1 MVMNGYRM
9 CLGGRNMVEFAASSE
24 RLIIGALI
32 GFAVLLFLII
42 KVKIQPFIAIM
53 ASALIIGLAVG
64 MPFTMITDTL
74 AEGVG
79 TTLQTIAILIGLG
92 SMFGAILQVS
102 GGVEVIADT
111 LLNKFGEEK
120 ASWALG
126 VTGLIVGMPVFFES
140 GLLILIPVAFGIAR
154 KTQKSVFHYSIPL
167 LAGLAIGHAFVPPT
181 PGPVLVAE
189 MLNVELSYVIILGI
203 IVGIPAMIIA
213 GPIFGK
219 FAGKKFDCPVPSS
232 YLENEREAQE
242 KKREDVKPPSFILI
256 VCIILLPLFLII
268 LNTLSSIIPFLAPA
282 QPVLEFLGTPVIAL
296 LLSTICGMY
305 FLGIRG
311 GFSVKDITSVMTNS
325 LHSCGNIILLISG
338 GGMLRFILQN
348 SGIGEVFGNFVGG
361 LPLPLVLVAFLVAA
375 VVRISVGSATVSM
388 TMAAGIMASMPAIAE
403 LSQIQLATITIAV
416 AAGATAFSHV
426 NDSGFWLSKSLFE
439 VDEKTNLKTWT
450 VMETL
455 VGLVG
460 IAGATIVWF
469 IVA

>member
-1 MVMNGYRM
+1 MEM
-9 CLGGRNMVEFAASSE
+9 FTASPE
-24 RLIIGALI
+24 RLIIGATL

-42 KVKIQPFIAIM
+42 KAKIQPFIAIM
-53 ASALIIGLAVG
+53 SSALIIGLVVG
-64 MPFTMITDTL
+64 MPFGMITDTL

-111 LLNKFGEEK
+111 LLRVFGEKK
-120 ASWALG
+120 APWALG
-126 VTGLIVGMPVFFES
+126 ITGLIVGMPVFFES

-154 KTQKSVFHYSIPL
+154 KTKKSVFCYSIPL

-189 MLNVELSYVIILGI
+189 MLNVELSYVIMLGI
-203 IVGIPAMIIA
+203 IIGIPAMILA
-213 GPIFGK
+213 GPVFGR
-219 FAGKKFDCPVPSS
+219 FAGSRFNCPVPSS
-232 YLENEREAQE
+232 YLENEKEGQE
-242 KKREDVKPPSFILI
+242 KNKGRTPNFWVI

-268 LNTLSSIIPFLAPA
+268 LNTLSSIVPFMEPV
-282 QPVLEFLGTPVIAL
+282 QPILEFLGTPVIAL
-296 LLSTICGMY
+296 LLSTICAML
-305 FLGIRG
+305 FLGLPA
-311 GFSVKDITSVMTNS
+311 GFSVKEITNIMTNS

-348 SGIGEVFGNFVGG
+348 SGIGELFGNFVGA
-361 LPLPLVLVAFLVAA
+361 LPLPMVLVAFLVAA

-388 TMAAGIMASMPAIAE
+388 TMAAGIIASMPMVAD
-403 LSQIQLATITIAV
+403 LTQLQLATLTIAI
-416 AAGATAFSHV
+416 ASGGTAFSHV

-439 VDEKTNLKTWT
+439 VDEKTNFKTWT

-460 IAGATIVWF
+460 IVGATIVWF
-469 IVA
+469 VVS

>member
-1 MVMNGYRM
+1 MEM
-9 CLGGRNMVEFAASSE
+9 FTASPE
-24 RLIIGALI
+24 RLIIGAAL

-42 KVKIQPFIAIM
+42 KAKIQPFIAIM
-53 ASALIIGLAVG
+53 SSALIIGLVVG
-64 MPFTMITDTL
+64 MPFGMITDTL

-111 LLNKFGEEK
+111 LLRVFGEKK
-120 ASWALG
+120 APWALG
-126 VTGLIVGMPVFFES
+126 ITGLIVGMPVFFES

-154 KTQKSVFHYSIPL
+154 KTKKSVFCYSIPL

-189 MLNVELSYVIILGI
+189 MLNVELSYVIMLGI
-203 IVGIPAMIIA
+203 IIGIPAMILA
-213 GPIFGK
+213 GPVFGR
-219 FAGKKFDCPVPSS
+219 FAGSRFNCPVPSS
-232 YLENEREAQE
+232 YLENEKEGQE
-242 KKREDVKPPSFILI
+242 KNKGRTPNFWVI

-268 LNTLSSIIPFLAPA
+268 LNTLSSIVPFMEPV
-282 QPVLEFLGTPVIAL
+282 QPILEFLGTPVIAL
-296 LLSTICGMY
+296 LLSTICAML
-305 FLGIRG
+305 FLGLPA
-311 GFSVKDITSVMTNS
+311 GFSVKEITNIMTNS

-348 SGIGEVFGNFVGG
+348 SGIGELFGNFVGA
-361 LPLPLVLVAFLVAA
+361 LPLPMVLVAFLVAA

-388 TMAAGIMASMPAIAE
+388 TMAAGIIASMPMVAD
-403 LSQIQLATITIAV
+403 LTQLQLATLTIAI
-416 AAGATAFSHV
+416 ASGGTAFSHV

-439 VDEKTNLKTWT
+439 VDEKTNFKTWT

-460 IAGATIVWF
+460 IVGATIVWF
-469 IVA
+469 VVS

>member
-1 MVMNGYRM
+1 MEM
-9 CLGGRNMVEFAASSE
+9 FTASPE
-24 RLIIGALI
+24 RLIIGATL

-42 KVKIQPFIAIM
+42 KAKIQPFIAIM
-53 ASALIIGLAVG
+53 SSALIIGLVVG
-64 MPFTMITDTL
+64 MPFGMITDTL

-111 LLNKFGEEK
+111 LLRVFGEKK
-120 ASWALG
+120 APWALG
-126 VTGLIVGMPVFFES
+126 ITGLIVGMPVFFES

-154 KTQKSVFHYSIPL
+154 KTKKSVFCYSIPL

-189 MLNVELSYVIILGI
+189 MLNVELSYVIMLGI
-203 IVGIPAMIIA
+203 IIGIPAMILA
-213 GPIFGK
+213 GPVFGR
-219 FAGKKFDCPVPSS
+219 FASSRFNCPVPSS
-232 YLENEREAQE
+232 YLENEKEGQE
-242 KKREDVKPPSFILI
+242 KNKGRTPNFWVI

-268 LNTLSSIIPFLAPA
+268 LNTLSSIVHFMEPV
-282 QPVLEFLGTPVIAL
+282 QPILEFLGTPVIAL
-296 LLSTICGMY
+296 LLSTICAML
-305 FLGIRG
+305 FLGLPA
-311 GFSVKDITSVMTNS
+311 GFSVKEITNIMTNS

-348 SGIGEVFGNFVGG
+348 SGIGELFGNFVGA
-361 LPLPLVLVAFLVAA
+361 LPLPMVLVAFLVAA

-388 TMAAGIMASMPAIAE
+388 TMAAGIIASMPMVAD
-403 LSQIQLATITIAV
+403 LSQLQLATLTIAI
-416 AAGATAFSHV
+416 ASGGTAFSHV

-439 VDEKTNLKTWT
+439 VDEKTNFKTWT
-450 VMETL
+450 VMETI

-460 IAGATIVWF
+460 IVGATIVWF
-469 IVA
+469 VVS

>member
-1 MVMNGYRM
+1 MEM
-9 CLGGRNMVEFAASSE
+9 FTASPE
-24 RLIIGALI
+24 RLIIGATL

-42 KVKIQPFIAIM
+42 KAKIQPFIAIM
-53 ASALIIGLAVG
+53 SSALIIGLVVG
-64 MPFTMITDTL
+64 MPFGMITDTL

-111 LLNKFGEEK
+111 LLRVFGEKK
-120 ASWALG
+120 APWALG
-126 VTGLIVGMPVFFES
+126 ITGLIVGMPVFFES

-154 KTQKSVFHYSIPL
+154 KTKKSVFCYSIPL

-189 MLNVELSYVIILGI
+189 MLNVELSYVIMLGI
-203 IVGIPAMIIA
+203 IIGIPAMILA
-213 GPIFGK
+213 GPVFGK
-219 FAGKKFDCPVPSS
+219 FAGSRFNCPVPSS
-232 YLENEREAQE
+232 YLENEKEGQE
-242 KKREDVKPPSFILI
+242 KNKGRTPNFWVI
-256 VCIILLPLFLII
+256 VCIILIPLFLII
-268 LNTLSSIIPFLAPA
+268 LNTLSSIVPFMEPV
-282 QPVLEFLGTPVIAL
+282 QPILEFLGTPVIAL
-296 LLSTICGMY
+296 LLSTICAML
-305 FLGIRG
+305 FLGLPA
-311 GFSVKDITSVMTNS
+311 GFSVKEITNIMTNS

-348 SGIGEVFGNFVGG
+348 SGIGELFGNFVGA
-361 LPLPLVLVAFLVAA
+361 LPLPMVLVAFLVAA

-388 TMAAGIMASMPAIAE
+388 TMAAGIIASMPMVAD
-403 LSQIQLATITIAV
+403 LTQLQLATLTIAI
-416 AAGATAFSHV
+416 ASGGTAFSHV

-439 VDEKTNLKTWT
+439 VDEKTNFKTWT

-460 IAGATIVWF
+460 IVGATIVWF
-469 IVA
+469 VVS

>member
-1 MVMNGYRM
+1 MEM
-9 CLGGRNMVEFAASSE
+9 FTASPE
-24 RLIIGALI
+24 RLIIGAAL

-42 KVKIQPFIAIM
+42 KAKIQPFIAIM
-53 ASALIIGLAVG
+53 SSALIIGLVVG
-64 MPFTMITDTL
+64 MPFGMITDTL

-111 LLNKFGEEK
+111 LLRVFGEKK
-120 ASWALG
+120 APWALG
-126 VTGLIVGMPVFFES
+126 ITGLIVGMPVFFES

-154 KTQKSVFHYSIPL
+154 KTKKSVFCYSIPL

-189 MLNVELSYVIILGI
+189 MLNVELSYVIMLGI
-203 IVGIPAMIIA
+203 IIGIPAMILA
-213 GPIFGK
+213 GPVFGR
-219 FAGKKFDCPVPSS
+219 FAGSRFNCPVPSS
-232 YLENEREAQE
+232 YLENEKEGQE
-242 KKREDVKPPSFILI
+242 KNNGKTPDFWVI

-268 LNTLSSIIPFLAPA
+268 LNTLSSIVPFMKSV
-282 QPVLEFLGTPVIAL
+282 QPILEFLGTPVIAL
-296 LLSTICGMY
+296 LLSTICAML
-305 FLGIRG
+305 FLGLPA
-311 GFSVKDITSVMTNS
+311 GFSVKEITNVMTNS

-348 SGIGEVFGNFVGG
+348 SGIGELFGNFVGA
-361 LPLPLVLVAFLVAA
+361 LPLPMVLVAFLVAA

-388 TMAAGIMASMPAIAE
+388 TMAAGIIASMPMVAD
-403 LSQIQLATITIAV
+403 LSQLQLATITIAI
-416 AAGATAFSHV
+416 ASGGTAFSHV

-439 VDEKTNLKTWT
+439 VDEKTNFKTWT
-450 VMETL
+450 AMETI

-460 IAGATIVWF
+460 IVGATIVWF
-469 IVA
+469 VVS

>member
-1 MVMNGYRM
+1 MEM
-9 CLGGRNMVEFAASSE
+9 FTASPE
-24 RLIIGALI
+24 RLIIGATL

-42 KVKIQPFIAIM
+42 KAKIQPFIAIM
-53 ASALIIGLAVG
+53 SSALIIGLVVG
-64 MPFTMITDTL
+64 MPFGMITDTL

-111 LLNKFGEEK
+111 LLRVFGEKK
-120 ASWALG
+120 APWALEI
-126 VTGLIVGMPVFFES
+126 TGLIVGMPVFFES

-154 KTQKSVFHYSIPL
+154 KTKKSVFCYSIPL

-189 MLNVELSYVIILGI
+189 MLNVELSYVIMLGI
-203 IVGIPAMIIA
+203 IIGIPAMILA
-213 GPIFGK
+213 GPVFGK
-219 FAGKKFDCPVPSS
+219 FAGSRFNCPVPSS
-232 YLENEREAQE
+232 YLENEKEGQE
-242 KKREDVKPPSFILI
+242 KNKGRTPNFWVI

-268 LNTLSSIIPFLAPA
+268 LNTLSSIVPFMEPV
-282 QPVLEFLGTPVIAL
+282 QPILEFLGTPVIAL
-296 LLSTICGMY
+296 LLSTICAML
-305 FLGIRG
+305 FLGLPA
-311 GFSVKDITSVMTNS
+311 GFSVKEITNIMTNS

-348 SGIGEVFGNFVGG
+348 SGIGELFGNFVGA
-361 LPLPLVLVAFLVAA
+361 LPLPMVLVAFLVAA

-388 TMAAGIMASMPAIAE
+388 TMAAGIIASMPMVAD
-403 LSQIQLATITIAV
+403 LTQLQLATLTIAI
-416 AAGATAFSHV
+416 ASGGTAFSHV

-439 VDEKTNLKTWT
+439 VDEKTNFKTWT

-460 IAGATIVWF
+460 IVGATIVWF
-469 IVA
+469 VVS

>member
-1 MVMNGYRM
+1 MEM
-9 CLGGRNMVEFAASSE
+9 FTASPE
-24 RLIIGALI
+24 RLIIGATL

-42 KVKIQPFIAIM
+42 KAKIQPFIAIM
-53 ASALIIGLAVG
+53 SSALIIGLVVG
-64 MPFTMITDTL
+64 MPFGMITDTL

-111 LLNKFGEEK
+111 LLRVFGEKK
-120 ASWALG
+120 APWALG
-126 VTGLIVGMPVFFES
+126 ITGLIVGMPVFFES

-154 KTQKSVFHYSIPL
+154 KTKKSVFCYSIPL

-189 MLNVELSYVIILGI
+189 MLNVELSYVIMLGI
-203 IVGIPAMIIA
+203 IIGIPAMILA
-213 GPIFGK
+213 GPVFGK
-219 FAGKKFDCPVPSS
+219 FAGSRFNCPVPSS
-232 YLENEREAQE
+232 YLENEKEGQE
-242 KKREDVKPPSFILI
+242 KNKGRTPNFWVI

-268 LNTLSSIIPFLAPA
+268 LNTLSSIVPFMEPV
-282 QPVLEFLGTPVIAL
+282 QPILEFLGTPVIAL
-296 LLSTICGMY
+296 LLSTICAML
-305 FLGIRG
+305 FLGLPA
-311 GFSVKDITSVMTNS
+311 GFSVKEITNIMTNS

-338 GGMLRFILQN
+338 GGMLRFMLQN
-348 SGIGEVFGNFVGG
+348 SGIGELFGNFVGA
-361 LPLPLVLVAFLVAA
+361 LPLPMVLVAFLVAA

-388 TMAAGIMASMPAIAE
+388 TMAAGIIASMPMVAD
-403 LSQIQLATITIAV
+403 LTQLQLATLTIAI
-416 AAGATAFSHV
+416 ASGGTAFSHV

-460 IAGATIVWF
+460 IAGATIVWL
-469 IVA
+469 VVS

>member
-1 MVMNGYRM
+1 MEM
-9 CLGGRNMVEFAASSE
+9 FTASPE
-24 RLIIGALI
+24 RLIIGAAL

-42 KVKIQPFIAIM
+42 KAKIQPFIAIM
-53 ASALIIGLAVG
+53 SSALIIGLVVG
-64 MPFTMITDTL
+64 MPFGMITDTL

-111 LLNKFGEEK
+111 LLRVFGEKK
-120 ASWALG
+120 APWALG
-126 VTGLIVGMPVFFES
+126 ITGLIVGMPVFFES

-154 KTQKSVFHYSIPL
+154 KTKKSVFCYSIPL

-189 MLNVELSYVIILGI
+189 MLNVELSYVIMLGI
-203 IVGIPAMIIA
+203 IIGIPAMILA
-213 GPIFGK
+213 GPVFGR
-219 FAGKKFDCPVPSS
+219 FAGSRFNCPVPSS
-232 YLENEREAQE
+232 YLENEKEGQE
-242 KKREDVKPPSFILI
+242 KNKGRTPNFWVI

-268 LNTLSSIIPFLAPA
+268 LNTLSSIVPFMKPV
-282 QPVLEFLGTPVIAL
+282 QPILEFLGTPVIAL
-296 LLSTICGMY
+296 LLSTICAML
-305 FLGIRG
+305 FLGLPA
-311 GFSVKDITSVMTNS
+311 GFSVKEITNIMTNS

-348 SGIGEVFGNFVGG
+348 SGIGELFGNFVGA
-361 LPLPLVLVAFLVAA
+361 LPLPMVLVAFLVAA

-388 TMAAGIMASMPAIAE
+388 TMAAGIIASMPMVAD
-403 LSQIQLATITIAV
+403 LTQLQLATLTIAI
-416 AAGATAFSHV
+416 ASGGTAFSHV

-439 VDEKTNLKTWT
+439 IDEKTNFKTWT

-460 IAGATIVWF
+460 IVGATIVWF
-469 IVA
+469 VVS

>member
-1 MVMNGYRM
+1 MEM
-9 CLGGRNMVEFAASSE
+9 FTASPE
-24 RLIIGALI
+24 RLIIGAAL

-42 KVKIQPFIAIM
+42 KAKIQPFIAIM
-53 ASALIIGLAVG
+53 SSALIIGLVVG
-64 MPFTMITDTL
+64 MPFGMITDTL

-111 LLNKFGEEK
+111 LLRVFGEKK
-120 ASWALG
+120 APWALG
-126 VTGLIVGMPVFFES
+126 ITGLIVGMPVFFES

-154 KTQKSVFHYSIPL
+154 KTKKSVFCYSIPL

-189 MLNVELSYVIILGI
+189 MLNVELSYVIMLGI
-203 IVGIPAMIIA
+203 IIGIPAMILA
-213 GPIFGK
+213 GPVFGR
-219 FAGKKFDCPVPSS
+219 FAGSRFNCPVPSS
-232 YLENEREAQE
+232 YLENEKEGQE
-242 KKREDVKPPSFILI
+242 KNKGRTPNFWVI

-268 LNTLSSIIPFLAPA
+268 LNTLSSIVPFMKPV
-282 QPVLEFLGTPVIAL
+282 QPILEFLGTPVIAL
-296 LLSTICGMY
+296 LLSTICAML
-305 FLGIRG
+305 FLGLPA
-311 GFSVKDITSVMTNS
+311 GFSVKEITNIMTNS

-348 SGIGEVFGNFVGG
+348 SGIGELFGNFVGA
-361 LPLPLVLVAFLVAA
+361 LPLPMVLVAFLVAA

-388 TMAAGIMASMPAIAE
+388 TMAAGIIASMPMVADLTQLQLTTLTIAIA
-403 LSQIQLATITIAV
+403 S
-416 AAGATAFSHV
+416 GGTAFSHV

-439 VDEKTNLKTWT
+439 VDEKTNFKTWT

-460 IAGATIVWF
+460 IVGATIVWF
-469 IVA
+469 VVS

>member
-1 MVMNGYRM
+1 MEM
-9 CLGGRNMVEFAASSE
+9 FTASPE
-24 RLIIGALI
+24 RLIIGAAL

-42 KVKIQPFIAIM
+42 KAKIQPFIAIM
-53 ASALIIGLAVG
+53 SSALIIGLVVG
-64 MPFTMITDTL
+64 MPFGMITDTL

-79 TTLQTIAILIGLG
+79 TTLQTIAILIGLS

-111 LLNKFGEEK
+111 LLRVFGEKK
-120 ASWALG
+120 APWALG
-126 VTGLIVGMPVFFES
+126 ITGLIVGMPVFFES

-154 KTQKSVFHYSIPL
+154 KTKKSVFCYSIPL

-189 MLNVELSYVIILGI
+189 MLNVELSYVIMLGI
-203 IVGIPAMIIA
+203 IIGIPAMILA
-213 GPIFGK
+213 GPVFGK
-219 FAGKKFDCPVPSS
+219 FAGSRFNCPVPSS
-232 YLENEREAQE
+232 YLENEKEGQE
-242 KKREDVKPPSFILI
+242 KNKGRTPNFWVI

-268 LNTLSSIIPFLAPA
+268 LNTLSSIVLFMEPV
-282 QPVLEFLGTPVIAL
+282 QPILEFLGTPVIAL
-296 LLSTICGMY
+296 LLSTICAML
-305 FLGIRG
+305 FLGLPA
-311 GFSVKDITSVMTNS
+311 GFSVKEITNIMTNS

-348 SGIGEVFGNFVGG
+348 SGIGELFGNFVGA
-361 LPLPLVLVAFLVAA
+361 LPLPMVLVAFLVAA

-388 TMAAGIMASMPAIAE
+388 TMAAGIIASMPMVAD
-403 LSQIQLATITIAV
+403 LTQLQLATLTIAI
-416 AAGATAFSHV
+416 ASGGTAFSHV

-439 VDEKTNLKTWT
+439 VDEKTNFKTWT

-460 IAGATIVWF
+460 IVGATIVWF
-469 IVA
+469 VVS

>member
-1 MVMNGYRM
+1 MVD
-9 CLGGRNMVEFAASSE
+9 FIASPE
-24 RLIIGALI
+24 RLIFGALI

-53 ASALIIGLAVG
+53 SSALIIGITTG
-64 MPFTMITDTL
+64 MPFEMITSTL
-74 AEGVG
+74 AQGVG
-79 TTLQTIAILIGLG
+79 KTLETIAILIALG

-102 GGVEVIADT
+102 GGVEVIAHT
-111 LLNKFGEEK
+111 LLEKFGEEK

-126 VTGLIVGMPVFFES
+126 ITGLIVGMPVFFES

-154 KTQKSVFHYSIPL
+154 KTQKSIFYYSIPL

-203 IVGIPAMIIA
+203 VIGTPAMIIA
-213 GPIFGK
+213 GPIFGRI
-219 FAGKKFDCPVPSS
+219 AGKKFNCPVPSS
-232 YLENEREAQE
+232 FLENE
-242 KKREDVKPPSFILI
+242 KKAEERKTENRKKPSFMLI
-256 VCIILLPLFLII
+256 VFIILLPLFLII
-268 LNTLSSIIPFLAPA
+268 LNTISSVIAFLKPI
-282 QPVLEFLGTPVIAL
+282 QPTLEFLGTPVIAL

-311 GFSVKDITSVMTNS
+311 GFTIKDITSIMTDS

-348 SGIGEVFGNFVGG
+348 SGIGTVFGNFVGG
-361 LPLPLVLVAFLVAA
+361 LPLPLVLVAFFVAA
-375 VVRISVGSATVSM
+375 AVRISVGSATVSM
-388 TMAAGIMASMPAIAE
+388 TMAAGIMASMPVIAE

-416 AAGATAFSHV
+416 ASGATAFSHV

-439 VDEKTNLKTWT
+439 IDEKTNLKTWT
-450 VMETL
+450 MMETL
-455 VGLVG
+455 VGIVG
-460 IAGATIVWF
+460 IIGAVIVWF
-469 IVA
+469 IAG